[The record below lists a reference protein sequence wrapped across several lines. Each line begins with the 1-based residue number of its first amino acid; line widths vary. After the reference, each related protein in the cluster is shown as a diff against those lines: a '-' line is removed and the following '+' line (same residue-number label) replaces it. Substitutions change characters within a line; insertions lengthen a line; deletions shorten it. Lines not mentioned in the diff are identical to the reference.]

1 MYLYIVYYM
10 TYMYYIVILQVNK
23 DKTSNKTESWKTDM
37 NRFFRE
43 EETLTTWV
51 NAIKYS
57 KRS

>member
-37 NRFFRE
+37 NRFFRK